1 MDPRIYVPAYLE
13 RLYIQEHPGL
23 TEGARELVREQIAA
37 EPERY
42 AANVH
47 AQALLSYSRVH
58 GELTDGLL
66 RMEGL
71 PDRKSVV

>member
-37 EPERY
+37 EPEMCIRDRASSSGTSPRMPTVTSRY
-42 AANVH
+42 LMPFAMS
-47 AQALLSYSRVH
+47 L
-58 GELTDGLL
+58 
-66 RMEGL
+66 
-71 PDRKSVV
+71 